1 MDKLCNICHTDL
13 DPLDDLVKLQ
23 CGHTFHYECIYITYK
38 NNIDKSKYNTKIR
51 VCPYCRNYGGYLEL
65 KQNII
70 PIKDIH
76 KEYNEF
82 IHYIIHDKKDKYISF
97 LDQSKCLAIL
107 KTGKNQGQ
115 QCCLKH

>member
-51 VCPYCRNYGGYLEL
+51 VCPYCRKSSKSFDGFRKHLTRNHNTEFTINQVK
-65 KQNII
+65 KQAS
-70 PIKDIH
+70 KLYRMY
-76 KEYNEF
+76 KE
-82 IHYIIHDKKDKYISF
+82 
-97 LDQSKCLAIL
+97 ARV
-107 KTGKNQGQ
+107 
-115 QCCLKH
+115 